1 MPNLYWKHEASTKN
15 IPVKDFPSE
24 RDFEEYVFKN
34 QDLLGDIIIIYRQI
48 RSGTRQG
55 IPDMLGVDP
64 DGNICLIEMKNVQVS
79 EDVLPQVLGYAVW
92 AETNPDSIKAI
103 WLEAKNKPE
112 DINIDWDSIQIR
124 IIIIAPSF
132 NPNVLRMSSKINYA
146 VDLIQIQ
153 RFSDDQDEFILV
165 EALEDTSHK
174 KVGITKP
181 MGDWS
186 WEYYEENHGKDATAE
201 FKKTV
206 DALAAFVKEQ
216 KWNLTYNLNKY
227 YTGFK
232 LGYKIVFS
240 VQWDSTQKWSLK
252 LKIPEEVAKSY
263 KGQKWEFQIYD
274 RSFKEAIFRTRS
286 RNYEEIDELKD
297 LLILAYKN
305 ISGTNK

>member
-79 EDVLPQVLGYAVW
+79 EDVLPQVLSYAVW

-165 EALEDTSHK
+165 EALEDTSYK

-186 WEYYEENHGKDATAE
+186 WEYYEENHGKEATAE

-232 LGYKIVFS
+232 LGNKIVFS
-240 VQWDSTQKWSLK
+240 VNWDSALKWSLR
-252 LKIPEEVAKSY
+252 LKIPEEVSKNY
-263 KGQKWEFQIYD
+263 KGQKWAYQRYD
-274 RSFKEAIFRTRS
+274 KSFNDTIFRTLS
-286 RNYEEIDELKD
+286 GNYENIDELKD
-297 LLILAYKN
+297 LLILAYKHV
-305 ISGTNK
+305 SGIEK

>member
-55 IPDMLGVDP
+55 IPDMLGVDQ
-64 DGNICLIEMKNVQVS
+64 DSNICLIEMKNVQVS

-103 WLEAKNKPE
+103 WLESKNKPE

-153 RFSDDQDEFILV
+153 RLSDDQDEFILV
-165 EALEDTSHK
+165 ETLEDTSRK

-186 WEYYEENHGKDATAE
+186 WEYYEENHGKEATAE
-201 FKKTV
+201 FKKAV

-232 LGYKIVFS
+232 LGYKIVYS

-252 LKIPEEVAKSY
+252 LKIP
-263 KGQKWEFQIYD
+263 
-274 RSFKEAIFRTRS
+274 
-286 RNYEEIDELKD
+286 
-297 LLILAYKN
+297 
-305 ISGTNK
+305 

>member
-1 MPNLYWKHEASTKN
+1 MPNLYWKHEGTTKN
-15 IPVKDFPSE
+15 IPVKEFPSE

-79 EDVLPQVLGYAVW
+79 EDVLPQVLSYAVW

-112 DINIDWDSIQIR
+112 DVNIDWDSIQIR

-165 EALEDTSHK
+165 EALEDTSYK

-186 WEYYEENHGKDATAE
+186 WEYYEENHGKEATAE

-232 LGYKIVFS
+232 LGNKIVFS
-240 VQWDSTQKWSLK
+240 VNWDSALKWSLR
-252 LKIPEEVAKSY
+252 LKIPEEVSKNY
-263 KGQKWEFQIYD
+263 KGQNGHISGMINLSMILFLGP
-274 RSFKEAIFRTRS
+274 SG
-286 RNYEEIDELKD
+286 NYE
-297 LLILAYKN
+297 ILM
-305 ISGTNK
+305 S